1 LVGPNFKYYLG
12 KKALKGVAS
21 FSPAYT
27 VSTSFKKSSP
37 TATTSI
43 NSLDGFALTGLVGMA
58 YFFNQHLSL
67 ETGMYITATGY
78 QTQLPTTRIGFSLGL
93 FAFLDKKKPE

>member
-1 LVGPNFKYYLG
+1 
-12 KKALKGVAS
+12 
-21 FSPAYT
+21 
-27 VSTSFKKSSP
+27 
-37 TATTSI
+37 
-43 NSLDGFALTGLVGMA
+43 MA